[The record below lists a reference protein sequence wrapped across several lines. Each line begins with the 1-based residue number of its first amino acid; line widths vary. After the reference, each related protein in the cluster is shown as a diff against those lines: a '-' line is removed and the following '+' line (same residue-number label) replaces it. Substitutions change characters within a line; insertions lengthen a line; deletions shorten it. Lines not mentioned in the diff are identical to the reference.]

1 MNNSFKL
8 FIINKNKKLISE
20 NRTHDKSLTFG
31 INEGVASLLTFLDK
45 KLQTP
50 VLSWIFGKGLMQ
62 ASKAREELL
71 KKVKIE
77 IGKNSIKSEMARD
90 MSHIIQKQGNDYDEN
105 ITSRD
110 LFSPEA
116 WKKNKELGKV
126 KIDGMGIHEYYSE
139 KLEPK
144 EMIIEIGTQGK
155 KYTIDL
161 KKLKKTAEEN
171 GLQPFEYGGFNGL
184 IQFIDE
190 GSWLDDM
197 EKERSIIVKNKQ
209 YGPDIR
215 PDENDDDDDDD
226 DDNYHYHSGVFKNAI
241 PMLNNAMNVMHNS
254 ISEIKDAT
262 TPEEI
267 ENVNKKYGKDV
278 VERWKKKDTTISGTN
293 RSIDWSSMKG
303 QNEPPID
310 ISKLRPL
317 LTKCLNKPFGISSK
331 KSRRISTKAY
341 KKPEAFGKKIND
353 IKDLPN
359 PDFDNIDG
367 WYYQD
372 YVNDYIIF
380 KLNKEQQAEI
390 IDYIFSPYEETGKIN
405 TKFSSKKIKSLKL
418 AEPDLNTKISLTTI
432 INNDESYINNDPL
445 KVTGHKLSVI
455 NGGNNTHQIAI
466 APKKHQIKPAGS
478 NKERHI
484 ESNIAGKDTWKKIEA
499 ELKKGKQGLLHEWD
513 IKSIGPFKNNFDLPC
528 VINAVNIASNWF
540 NQKRRDH
547 GINNLM
553 AAQGDSNINVY
564 NKAKQYFTKTQLL
577 SWAVESLPQ
586 FSNDKAFQ
594 IGWQTDKEIEYFIK
608 QKKPWINDSLKS
620 NEIEHL
626 SNGKI
631 IDHIKDLKQN
641 KDKLLI
647 EIIKDSLEK
656 SEDKEIFD
664 NRTNILNYI
673 SELGYKYRLRKIA
686 AAVQRRMD
694 IEYNK
699 NIISDKYNIKSPKPS
714 PTSPKP
720 YSTSPKPSPTSPKLS
735 SPTSPK
741 LISPT
746 SPKLISP
753 TSQSSDTPDEW
764 DFLMPH
770 IEPPT
775 SPKLISPTSPKLS
788 SSTSQSSDTPDEWD
802 FLMPYIENYNQK
814 TNHFLSY
821 SEWITYS
828 LDHECPLKIVDNNY
842 FDLYD
847 EEKKYKKVTLN
858 KPFRTP
864 DGPKKFSVY
873 VKNDKG
879 NVVKVNFG
887 DPNMEIKRDNPARRR
902 SYRARH
908 NCDNPGPKWKAN
920 YWSCKMWSK
929 TNVSDLT

>member
-144 EMIIEIGTQGK
+144 EMIIEIGTKGK

-215 PDENDDDDDDD
+215 PDEKNDDDDD

-293 RSIDWSSMKG
+293 RSIGWSSMKG

-331 KSRRISTKAY
+331 KSSRISTTAY
-341 KKPEAFGKKIND
+341 KKPEAFGKKIDN
-353 IKDLPN
+353 IEDLPN
-359 PDFDNIDG
+359 SDFDNIDG
-367 WYYQD
+367 WYYED
-372 YVNDYIIF
+372 YANDYIIF
-380 KLNKEQQAEI
+380 KLNKEQQKEI
-390 IDYIFSPYEETGKIN
+390 IDYIFYPYEKTGQIN
-405 TKFSSKKIKSLKL
+405 TRFSSKKIKSLKL

-432 INNDESYINNDPL
+432 INNDESYRNNDPL

-499 ELKKGKQGLLHEWD
+499 ELRKGKKGLLHEWD
-513 IKSIGPFKNNFDLPC
+513 IKSIGPFKSNFYLPC

-540 NQKRRDH
+540 NQKRIYH

-553 AAQGDSNINVY
+553 AAQGDSDTNVY
-564 NKAKQYFTKTQLL
+564 NNKAKQYFTENELL

-594 IGWQTDKEIEYFIK
+594 IGWQTNEEIEYFT
-608 QKKPWINDSLKS
+608 KKRKTWINDSLKS
-620 NEIEHL
+620 NEIENL
-626 SNGKI
+626 SHGKI

-699 NIISDKYNIKSPKPS
+699 TIISNKYDIKSPKP
-714 PTSPKP
+714 
-720 YSTSPKPSPTSPKLS
+720 YSTSPKLS

-741 LISPT
+741 
-746 SPKLISP
+746 
-753 TSQSSDTPDEW
+753 PDKYA
-764 DFLMPH
+764 FLTTN

-775 SPKLISPTSPKLS
+775 SPKPSPTSPK
-788 SSTSQSSDTPDEWD
+788 PDKYA
-802 FLMPYIENYNQK
+802 FLDENYNQK

-842 FDLYD
+842 FDLYE